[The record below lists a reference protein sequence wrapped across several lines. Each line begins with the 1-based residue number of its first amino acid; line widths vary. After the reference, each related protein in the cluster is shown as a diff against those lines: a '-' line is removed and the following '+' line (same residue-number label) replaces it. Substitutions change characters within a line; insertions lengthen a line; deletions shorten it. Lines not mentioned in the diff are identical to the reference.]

1 MKNREQ
7 IIEKILNL
15 MSLSKSDN
23 PNESALAAKRAQEMI
38 ERHRIDDAEIKRAR
52 QEDAQRGTGAV
63 NIFLIRKAGRLYVWQ
78 HLLAAAIAEENY
90 CRYMTNGEDMLV
102 AGSREDAL
110 LVGWLYE
117 VFANE
122 IQGMFDTMYDSNH
135 PFILQMKG
143 ISMDKRKSRNSFFLG
158 ATTRIGE
165 RLKEARAKAR
175 KQAQKEAG
183 SQEGLVRINDSIAA
197 LDVWEQR
204 VVKYA
209 ADKTDRTKKVKGVH
223 VDPHAFAVGSQA
235 GNEVELNRNRPVGE

>member
-52 QEDAQRGTGAV
+52 QEDTQRGVGDV
-63 NIFLIRKAGRLYVWQ
+63 NLFLVHRAGRLYIWQ
-78 HLLAAAIAEENY
+78 HVLAAAIAEENY

-102 AGSREDAL
+102 AGAREDAQ
-110 LVGWLYE
+110 LVGWLYQ
-117 VFANE
+117 VFVNE
-122 IQGMFDTMYDSNH
+122 IQGMFDTMYKSNH
-135 PFILQMKG
+135 PFVLQMMGVSK
-143 ISMDKRKSRNSFFLG
+143 DKRKSRNSFFLG
-158 ATTRIGE
+158 ASSRIGE

-183 SQEGLVRINDSIAA
+183 SQEGLVCINESIAA
-197 LDVWEQR
+197 LDNWEQR

-209 ADKTDRTKKVKGVH
+209 ADKTGRTKKVKGVH
-223 VDPHAFAVGSQA
+223 VDPHAFAVGSKA